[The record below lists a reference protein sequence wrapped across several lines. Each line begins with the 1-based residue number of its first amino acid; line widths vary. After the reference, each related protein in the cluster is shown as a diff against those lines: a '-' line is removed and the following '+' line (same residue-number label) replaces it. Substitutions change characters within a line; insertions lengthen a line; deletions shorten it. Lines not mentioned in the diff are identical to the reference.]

1 MNKKKKTFSYI
12 MTRKKNLWTVLFIFQ
27 DFHEEHALQA
37 FRKYDKDNC
46 GNISAKDF
54 EHLMVTLK
62 SFLLSEFVRE
72 NIVTGF
78 L

>member
-1 MNKKKKTFSYI
+1 
-12 MTRKKNLWTVLFIFQ
+12 MTRLFIIFQ

-62 SFLLSEFVRE
+62 SFLLSEFVRD
-72 NIVTGF
+72 NIVTVWHST
-78 L
+78 